1 MLNPTIAPRLA
12 HPYKLSGQAG
22 TTTTTDGVR

>member
-1 MLNPTIAPRLA
+1 MTHPTIAPRLV

-22 TTTTTDGVR
+22 TTTTTAGGR